1 MWRLSETID
10 KKLLQEMSDIIKE
23 IYTNENNVLNKLK
36 GITLG
41 ETPASMLSFNDIIN
55 YIEISGG

>member
-36 GITLG
+36 GITLS